1 MQINTLLRFFVFF
14 MSVAVGNAFAQLPSE
29 HDGISQGEKTIFL
42 PPNYDFGKPNLGG
55 KGGSD
60 GVSIIWADTLQLL
73 NKSIWNADGDEPIPV
88 SIDTAL
94 NLAIETLANSGIALR
109 KSQLLSFSLQYLF
122 FDAAENVWYY
132 DIVFDAAA
140 KTPPLDGKRDM
151 RLHRVIVLMDGTAIP
166 QIVRPNDQIWS
177 NLGQSCAYTKSQGE
191 WKRIRCSS
199 RTSSANPAFKK
210 DAEKRGAP

>member
-1 MQINTLLRFFVFF
+1 

-42 PPNYDFGKPNLGG
+42 PPNYDFGKPNLGR
-55 KGGSD
+55 KGGPD

-73 NKSIWNADGDEPIPV
+73 NKSIWNADSDEPIPV
-88 SIDTAL
+88 PIDKAL
-94 NLAIETLANSGIALR
+94 NLAIEALANSGIALR
-109 KSQLLSFSLQYLF
+109 KSQLLSFSLHYLF

-151 RLHRVIVLMDGTAIP
+151 RLHRVIVLMDGTAIA
-166 QIVRPNDQIWS
+166 QSIRPLDQIKY
-177 NLGQSCAYTKSQGE
+177 NFDQSCAYTKNEWE
-191 WKRIRCSS
+191 WKLIRCSS
-199 RTSSANPAFKK
+199 RASSANPAFKR
-210 DAEKRGAP
+210 DALKRAP